1 MRRTT
6 PSYAVI
12 CVATVLLG
20 GVPSSVAPRAP
31 VSVSGR
37 VSLAERGNRSAKDVG
52 QSVVWLEAGGA
63 GAIPPKHVS
72 VLTEG
77 KEFRPRVS
85 VVPAGS
91 TVVFPNNDP
100 FNHNVFSVS
109 QEGQF
114 DLGLYG
120 RGQSRQTKFNRPGVI
135 RVYCNVHAS
144 MAAFVVV
151 RDNPWFTQPSADGSF
166 TIPAVAPG
174 RYTLHAWHERAPEV
188 IREITVDARGVDT
201 LQLQLD
207 ARGYKFV
214 EHLNKFG
221 QPYSKGGAR
230 Y

>member
-1 MRRTT
+1 MRRRT

-12 CVATVLLG
+12 CVATLAIAAAHG
-20 GVPSSVAPRAP
+20 PTEPRATGA
-31 VSVSGR
+31 VSGR
-37 VSLAERGNRSAKDVG
+37 VSLAERGNRSANDVG
-52 QSVVWLEAGGA
+52 RSVVWLEAA
-63 GAIPPKHVS
+63 GARPVPPKQLS

-91 TVVFPNNDP
+91 TVIFPNNDP

-120 RGQSRQTKFNRPGVI
+120 RGQSKNTRFNRPGII

-144 MAAFVVV
+144 MAAFIVV

-166 TIPAVAPG
+166 SIPAVPPG
-174 RYTLHAWHERAPEV
+174 RYALHVWHERTPELV
-188 IREITVDARGVDT
+188 REITVDAQGVDT

-207 ARGYKFV
+207 ARGYRFV